1 MSRTEASGGY
11 SWRAASCQWATKA
24 RMSSRSIGSSECAVK
39 PWPVSQSS
47 GTAEGR
53 VVTMY
58 RASGKAAMSGLSQ
71 VSVRLRSRVG
81 TSSTPSTST
90 SARPPVSSRSAHPA
104 GAEPC
109 SGTPEARKKSSGRG
123 SSSAVVNARS
133 RRTNGTHTFQS
144 AGSAGKLRRAALS
157 ASHCTRVLFSEPAGP
172 RSTTR
177 RAPVRVCS
185 ALTGPRPGAV
195 GRPRSSRYGRG
206 VTAADREA
214 LSVKLLAQARR
225 VQFQGEEPVRTDLC
239 RRREGG
245 PYRLDR
251 RQPLV
256 LRQPRVGILEPAG
269 QHLRQPVG

>member
-1 MSRTEASGGY
+1 
-11 SWRAASCQWATKA
+11 
-24 RMSSRSIGSSECAVK
+24 MSSRSIGSSECAVK

-53 VVTMY
+53 VVAMY
-58 RASGKAAMSGLSQ
+58 RASGKAAMSDLSQ

-133 RRTNGTHTFQS
+133 RRTNG
-144 AGSAGKLRRAALS
+144 R
-157 ASHCTRVLFSEPAGP
+157 
-172 RSTTR
+172 
-177 RAPVRVCS
+177 
-185 ALTGPRPGAV
+185 
-195 GRPRSSRYGRG
+195 
-206 VTAADREA
+206 
-214 LSVKLLAQARR
+214 KLLAQARR
-225 VQFQGEEPVRTDLC
+225 VQFQGEEPVRADLA

-245 PYRLDR
+245 PYGLDR
-251 RQPLV
+251 RRPLV

-269 QHLRQPVG
+269 QHLRRPVG